1 LETPAVFLFG
11 AGLNLNFRTFQNL
24 VQARAVY
31 GFLAESLFWAE
42 IYPTVI

>member
-1 LETPAVFLFG
+1 LEAPAVFLFG
-11 AGLNLNFRTFQNL
+11 AGLNLNSRAFQNL

-31 GFLAESLFWAE
+31 GFLAESLFWAA